1 MTGPLA
7 NVLHDLSSAE
17 QHVALVWIGDHH
29 PDVLA
34 AAALYVRRIRALDD
48 SPVRKENR
56 HG

>member
-7 NVLHDLSSAE
+7 NVLHDMSSAE

-34 AAALYVRRIRALDD
+34 AAARYVRRMRALDD

-56 HG
+56 RG